1 LAVVL
6 LMAPAA
12 YHRLVYAGEDND
24 EMHHTG
30 SLLVTLATVPLAIR
44 LAGDLYVVIP
54 KIAESDLVGIAAAL
68 AAVLL
73 LFGLWYGVPLM
84 MLAMRQRTSHC
95 PNGKA

>member
-12 YHRLVYAGEDND
+12 YHRLVYAGEDNE

-68 AAVLL
+68 AAMLL

-95 PNGKA
+95 PNGKE